1 MSFNVLQVWL
11 VQSLIICW
19 QNAYAGCWLQTYLD
33 LDITLQFETWK
44 GSFILHAAPRKLSSY
59 VFFLGKYEN
68 KWMKGRSGPLMLPI
82 DDKYTSE
89 PLIQFVLVA
98 LTLPKI
104 KLANSCSEIYW
115 EQKCPKE
122 WPWSFFDWVDPSTT
136 CLTEGAINGMSCNQ
150 QRP

>member
-1 MSFNVLQVWL
+1 
-11 VQSLIICW
+11 
-19 QNAYAGCWLQTYLD
+19 
-33 LDITLQFETWK
+33 
-44 GSFILHAAPRKLSSY
+44 
-59 VFFLGKYEN
+59 
-68 KWMKGRSGPLMLPI
+68 MKGRSGPLMLPI

-122 WPWSFFDWVDPSTT
+122 WP
-136 CLTEGAINGMSCNQ
+136 
-150 QRP
+150 